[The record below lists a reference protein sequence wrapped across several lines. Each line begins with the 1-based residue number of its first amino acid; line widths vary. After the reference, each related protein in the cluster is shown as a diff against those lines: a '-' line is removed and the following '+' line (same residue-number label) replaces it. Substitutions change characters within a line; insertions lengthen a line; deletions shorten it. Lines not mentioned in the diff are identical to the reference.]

1 MAMKREDDEQL
12 WDLLGRGA
20 DPKVSP
26 FFARNILRQVRQE
39 PRWLVRMRSWLGPRR
54 LIPALGAAVAV
65 VAALVISSGSLLHRE
80 APDSQVDSVI
90 AKIDVQ
96 DYEVVADL
104 DNLLASDE
112 NSPWDENSTL

>member
-20 DPKVSP
+20 APKISP
-26 FFARNILRQVRQE
+26 FFARNILRQIRQE
-39 PRWLVRMRSWLGPRR
+39 PRWSVRMRLWLAPRR
-54 LIPALGAAVAV
+54 LIPASGAALAV
-65 VAALVISSGSLLHRE
+65 IAALILTRGELLHQE
-80 APDSQVDSVI
+80 SPDTQIDPVI

-112 NSPWDENSTL
+112 NSPWDENSKL

>member
-26 FFARNILRQVRQE
+26 FFARNILRQIRQE
-39 PRWLVRMRSWLGPRR
+39 PRWSVRMRLWLAPRR
-54 LIPALGAAVAV
+54 LIPASGAALAV
-65 VAALVISSGSLLHRE
+65 IAALILTSGSLLHRE
-80 APDSQVDSVI
+80 SPDTQIDPVI
-90 AKIDVQ
+90 AKIDAQ

-112 NSPWDENSTL
+112 NSPWDEDSKL

>member
-26 FFARNILRQVRQE
+26 FFARNILRQIRQE
-39 PRWLVRMRSWLGPRR
+39 PRWLVRMRPWLAPRR
-54 LIPALGAAVAV
+54 LLPASGAALAII
-65 VAALVISSGSLLHRE
+65 AALFLTLGSLPHRE
-80 APDSQVDSVI
+80 SPDSQIDPVI

>member
-20 DPKVSP
+20 DSKVSP
-26 FFARNILRQVRQE
+26 FFARNILRQIRQE
-39 PRWLVRMRSWLGPRR
+39 PRWLVRVRVWLAPRR
-54 LIPALGAAVAV
+54 LIPVSGAVLAVF
-65 VAALVISSGSLLHRE
+65 AALVITHGSLLHRE
-80 APDSQVDSVI
+80 STDSQIDPVI

-112 NSPWDENSTL
+112 NSPWDENSKL